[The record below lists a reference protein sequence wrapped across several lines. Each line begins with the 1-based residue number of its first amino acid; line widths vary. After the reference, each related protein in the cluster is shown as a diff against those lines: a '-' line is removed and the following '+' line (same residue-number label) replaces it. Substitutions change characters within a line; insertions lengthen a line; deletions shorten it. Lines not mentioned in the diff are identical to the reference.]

1 MMARMPE
8 IAFGRYRF
16 KPRPFTT
23 LVAIVFVA
31 LTMAAGQWQTGRAS
45 EKMEIQARLE
55 ALSAEP
61 PLSMPAA
68 VVSGDAPVQRRLAA
82 RGRFGAKSYLV
93 DNKVYRG
100 APGYHVITP
109 FCGASSAPCV
119 LVNRGWVAAGSRR
132 DVLPPV
138 TAPDGDVDLEGII
151 VMPPQHPYELGNQE
165 GEDVVIQHLVIDRI
179 AARAHLTL
187 QPFIVLQTGAAADKL
202 VRDWPRPDTG
212 VNTHRA
218 YALQWYVMAL
228 VGFILWVSLNL
239 HRVKAVEDNESSA
252 TGK

>member
-1 MMARMPE
+1 MARMPE

-23 LVAIVFVA
+23 LVALAFIA
-31 LTMAAGQWQTGRAS
+31 LTFVTGQWQTGRAS
-45 EKMEIQARLE
+45 QKMEMQARLE
-55 ALSAEP
+55 ALSAGP
-61 PLSMPAA
+61 PLNMPAA
-68 VVSGDAPVQRRLAA
+68 VVPGDGLVQRRLAA
-82 RGRFGAKSYLV
+82 RGRFEGRSYLV

-100 APGYHVITP
+100 APGYHVISP
-109 FCGASSAPCV
+109 FCAESGSPCV

-138 TAPDGDVDLEGII
+138 AAPVDTVDLEGI
-151 VMPPQHPYELGNQE
+151 VVLPPPHPYELGNQE
-165 GEDVVIQHLVIDRI
+165 GEDVVIQHLVVDRI
-179 AARAHLTL
+179 AARAHLSL
-187 QPFIVLQTGAAADKL
+187 QPFIVLQTGAATDKL

-212 VNTHRA
+212 INTHRA

-239 HRVKAVEDNESSA
+239 HREKAVEDNESRT
-252 TGK
+252 TGE

>member
-1 MMARMPE
+1 MARMPE

-23 LVAIVFVA
+23 LVALAFIA
-31 LTMAAGQWQTGRAS
+31 LTFAAGQWQTGRAS
-45 EKMEIQARLE
+45 QKMEMQARLE
-55 ALSAEP
+55 ALSAG
-61 PLSMPAA
+61 PLLNMPAA
-68 VVSGDAPVQRRLAA
+68 VVPGDGLVQRRLAA
-82 RGRFGAKSYLV
+82 RGRFEGRSYLV

-109 FCGASSAPCV
+109 FCAESGSPCV

-138 TAPDGDVDLEGII
+138 AAPVDTVDLEGI
-151 VMPPQHPYELGNQE
+151 VVLPSPHPYELGNQE
-165 GEDVVIQHLVIDRI
+165 GEDVVIQHLVVDRI
-179 AARAHLTL
+179 AARAHLSL
-187 QPFIVLQTGAAADKL
+187 QPFIVLQTGAATDKL

-212 VNTHRA
+212 INTHRA

-239 HRVKAVEDNESSA
+239 HREKAVEDNESRT
-252 TGK
+252 TGE